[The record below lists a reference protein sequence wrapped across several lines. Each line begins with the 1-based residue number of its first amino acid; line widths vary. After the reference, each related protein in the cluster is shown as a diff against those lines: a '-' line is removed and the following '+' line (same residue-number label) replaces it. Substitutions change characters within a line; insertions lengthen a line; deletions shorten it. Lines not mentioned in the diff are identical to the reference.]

1 MSSCVRK
8 NWFSFAGQLLSLLAS
23 ELTLFAWAG
32 VSQED
37 FSNVTRGQWPVK
49 DGPWRL
55 QLRTDAEGCNICA
68 VGSVFEYSGATI
80 EFTNNLNRPID
91 INTAAGNY
99 GSCTW
104 PSATSTKV
112 PPCLQGI
119 APGSRAT
126 IRLVEPAEPWGYNFK
141 VEPEDATTGWT
152 WFEIS
157 TGVGGQYDISFNKGY
172 NVPLTVIAPDRQHV
186 VTSKASPDAYPYRQP
201 GTPETCTQVQ
211 PCYAS
216 SWAVVSATATY
227 KVYIGNNPDD
237 QDTPGRCGC
246 EPCLGFPCQK
256 GQDFCTTSQNETTA
270 TLYCWQGGHGD
281 CRTLQ
286 QICPGATCPKNCRKG
301 ESMAHTSSGIFW
313 LQLLPFLLF
322 PKLL

>member
-32 VSQED
+32 ASQED
-37 FSNVTRGQWPVK
+37 FSNVTHAQWPVK

-68 VGSVFEYSGATI
+68 VGGVFEYSGATI

-201 GTPETCTQVQ
+201 GTPEMRQ
-211 PCYAS
+211 PQLFIVGKVDMGTVRPYNKFVLEPYALRTVGKVKVWLTLLLAYSGFNSFHS
-216 SWAVVSATATY
+216 SCFPSFCELVLNYLHVSTDSAYYTHLWRQT
-227 KVYIGNNPDD
+227 K
-237 QDTPGRCGC
+237 
-246 EPCLGFPCQK
+246 
-256 GQDFCTTSQNETTA
+256 
-270 TLYCWQGGHGD
+270 
-281 CRTLQ
+281 TLQ
-286 QICPGATCPKNCRKG
+286 V
-301 ESMAHTSSGIFW
+301 S
-313 LQLLPFLLF
+313 
-322 PKLL
+322 